1 MGRLKRRAHSTRYR
15 SPQQSPQQLP
25 FQFLLVGTQGRI
37 NANRRGLVGDPV
49 DGMGASAGL
58 EVIGQTSCYPASCF
72 LFPSV
77 LTRIAHLNHTLACSK
92 PSALP
97 KLHSDS
103 IFLPEN

>member
-1 MGRLKRRAHSTRYR
+1 MI
-15 SPQQSPQQLP
+15 QW
-25 FQFLLVGTQGRI
+25 
-37 NANRRGLVGDPV
+37 
-49 DGMGASAGL
+49 MGALWRGL
-58 EVIGQTSCYPASCF
+58 EVTGQTSSYPTSCF

-77 LTRIAHLNHTLACSK
+77 LTRIAHLNPTLACSR